1 MNKFSIGEVIRL
13 GWETFKKNALLA
25 IGILIGLVVIN
36 SVISGITG
44 AFDKSNFVV
53 ILVIN
58 ILSLVVSTWLSVV
71 MYRLIIKIT
80 DGKAV
85 STEDLKT
92 EPMLLVRFFAAQL
105 VAGILIVIGFV
116 LLIVPG
122 VYLALRFMFAPYA
135 IVDKNLGP
143 IEALKYSGELTKGI
157 KWQLLGYSIVAILI
171 ILVGAIALLVGLL
184 VAVPVV
190 MFASVH
196 IYRKLQGQATVVS
209 VTPTAPTPAPTV

>member
-171 ILVGAIALLVGLL
+171 ILLGAIALLVGLL

>member
-1 MNKFSIGEVIRL
+1 MNKFSIGEVIRF
-13 GWETFKKNALLA
+13 GWETFKKNALLS

-36 SVISGITG
+36 SLISGITG
-44 AFDKSNFVV
+44 AFDESNFIV

>member
-36 SVISGITG
+36 SLISGITG